1 MGYAACVTAR
11 PWRALLLVLLLPLTL
26 STIGMS
32 FFSLNDLEGWAV
44 RDA

>member
-1 MGYAACVTAR
+1 MMYAACVNDR
-11 PWRALLLVLLLPLTL
+11 PWRALVLVLMLPVTL
-26 STIGMS
+26 SVIGMS